1 MGKRLAFLYIYYAK
15 GVRGLMLL
23 VIRER
28 VVVEKRIAP
37 NIEATTGELHIF
49 HHFILPR
56 SGVFRQAI
64 QVGWNIPVVATR
76 GNPDLL
82 MLIYTKHLHVDGN
95 WN

>member
-1 MGKRLAFLYIYYAK
+1 MGKRLAFLYIYHAK

-56 SGVFRQAI
+56 SGVFRQTI
-64 QVGWNIPVVATR
+64 QIARDVVVVATR

-82 MLIYTKHLHVDGN
+82 MPIYA
-95 WN
+95 